1 MHTYSPSL
9 IIIDGNKEGT
19 IQSRTTTKTPEVEE
33 NRFLEPGIIISRLLF
48 QGGVLME
55 KEHELSFYD
64 GVKACL
70 PTVLGYAGI
79 GIAAGVVGKAS
90 HLSLLEVTL
99 LAIIVY
105 AGAAQFIISGLLL
118 LQSPISAII
127 FTTFL
132 INSRHFLMSMA
143 EAPHFKKYSLW
154 NNIGIGAL
162 LTDETFGVSMNQI
175 GNKKPVSAKWMHG
188 INVTAYLAWIVACI
202 VGAFIG
208 NWLPNPEQFGLDFA
222 LSAMFI
228 GLLYLQV
235 VSDKSKKIST
245 SLFVMIL
252 VAIFLILFMRVM
264 TPELAILTATLLG
277 CLMGVILERWR

>member
-1 MHTYSPSL
+1 MASL

-19 IQSRTTTKTPEVEE
+19 IQSRTITKTREVEE

-55 KEHELSFYD
+55 KEQELSFYD

>member
-1 MHTYSPSL
+1 MLSL

-19 IQSRTTTKTPEVEE
+19 IQSRTITKTPEVEE

-55 KEHELSFYD
+55 KEQELSFYD

>member
-19 IQSRTTTKTPEVEE
+19 IQSRTNTKTRGVEE
-33 NRFLEPGIIISRLLF
+33 NRFLEPGKIISRLLF

-55 KEHELSFYD
+55 KEQELSFYD

-277 CLMGVILERWR
+277 CLMGVIIERWR

>member
-19 IQSRTTTKTPEVEE
+19 IQSRTNTKTRGVEE
-33 NRFLEPGIIISRLLF
+33 NRFLEPGKIISRLLF

-55 KEHELSFYD
+55 KEQELSFYD

-264 TPELAILTATLLG
+264 TPELAILTATILG

>member
-1 MHTYSPSL
+1 MY
-9 IIIDGNKEGT
+9 
-19 IQSRTTTKTPEVEE
+19 
-33 NRFLEPGIIISRLLF
+33 
-48 QGGVLME
+48 QGGFLLE
-55 KEHELSFYD
+55 KENELSFYD
-64 GVKACL
+64 GVRACL

-99 LAIIVY
+99 LAIIFY

-175 GNKKPVSAKWMHG
+175 GNKKPFSAKWMHG

-252 VAIFLILFMRVM
+252 VAVFLILFMRVM

-277 CLMGVILERWR
+277 CLMGVIIERWR

>member
-1 MHTYSPSL
+1 M
-9 IIIDGNKEGT
+9 
-19 IQSRTTTKTPEVEE
+19 
-33 NRFLEPGIIISRLLF
+33 F
-48 QGGVLME
+48 QGGLSLE
-55 KEHELSFYD
+55 KENELSFYD

-154 NNIGIGAL
+154 NNIGIGSL
-162 LTDETFGVSMNQI
+162 LTDETFGVSMNHI
-175 GNKKPVSAKWMHG
+175 GNKKTVSAKWMHG
-188 INVTAYLAWIVACI
+188 INITAYLAWIVACI

-235 VSDKSKKIST
+235 VSDKSKKMST
-245 SLFVMIL
+245 SLLVMVL
-252 VAIFLILFMRVM
+252 VALFLILFMRVM